1 MSVRERRCLRLGRLF
16 GAIKRVQQCGH
27 GGTVGRCGV
36 DVNAPAAKTTHGERR
51 EGSCAIG
58 VHRAE
63 ELVVA
68 WLVLVLGLVLAV
80 MAASIRT
87 ANAVSGPLAC
97 TALRTTVSG
106 AICALPSGS

>member
-1 MSVRERRCLRLGRLF
+1 MAQAGAVVSMSMRQPPRPRTVS
-16 GAIKRVQQCGH
+16 
-27 GGTVGRCGV
+27 VGRV
-36 DVNAPAAKTTHGERR
+36 AAL
-51 EGSCAIG
+51 SLCA
-58 VHRAE
+58 VAW

>member
-1 MSVRERRCLRLGRLF
+1 MVS
-16 GAIKRVQQCGH
+16 
-27 GGTVGRCGV
+27 VGRV
-36 DVNAPAAKTTHGERR
+36 AAL
-51 EGSCAIG
+51 SVCA
-58 VHRAE
+58 VPW

-97 TALRTTVSG
+97 TALRTTESG